1 MRKTLSHESKK
12 NKQKRK
18 YLWANHVVES
28 AHDPKTPLI
37 EG

>member
-1 MRKTLSHESKK
+1 MRKHPPQLSKK
-12 NKQKRK
+12 NRKKQK
-18 YLWANHVVES
+18 YLWANYVVES

>member
-1 MRKTLSHESKK
+1 MRKHPTRQSKK
-12 NKQKRK
+12 TRKKQK
-18 YLWANHVVES
+18 YLWANYVVEL